1 LSHRDEVFPNAVIYG
16 CEGTRLSR
24 EEVAFFSDANPLG
37 LILFARNIESPGQ
50 VCTLIQEFIGCT
62 SYASPLILIDQEG
75 GRVARLGPPHWR
87 VTPPARMFG
96 DLYKSDPLAA
106 IKAAKMNAT
115 LQALEL
121 AELGINVNCT
131 PVADL
136 SLPETHGIIGDR
148 AFAGD
153 PDVVAAL
160 SRSVCEGH
168 MECGVVPVI
177 KHIPGHGRATADSH
191 LELPMVGTTRSE
203 LEKTDFLPF
212 RNLRD
217 MPVAMTAHIVYR
229 DIDPAMPATQ
239 SESVIS
245 DIIRG
250 HLQFDGLLLS
260 DDLGM
265 QALDG
270 GFAERAEKAL
280 QAGCDVVLHCSGVMT
295 EMQEIAKVVYM
306 MDGKSQARLDKVVT
320 VCGRRSH
327 VDKFNLSEALTALLA
342 V

>member
-1 LSHRDEVFPNAVIYG
+1 MSRPDEVFPNAVIYG

-24 EEVAFFSDANPLG
+24 DEVAFFSDANPLG

-50 VCTLIQEFIGCT
+50 ICALIQEFIGCA

-75 GRVARLGPPHWR
+75 GRVARLGPPNWR
-87 VTPPARMFG
+87 ETPPARMFG
-96 DLYKSDPLAA
+96 DLYRNDPLAA
-106 IKAAKMNAT
+106 IKAAKINAT

-121 AELGINVNCT
+121 VELGINVNCT

-136 SLPETHGIIGDR
+136 SLPETHGVIGDR

-160 SRSVCEGH
+160 SRAVCEGH

-191 LELPMVGTTRSE
+191 LELPVVSTTRLE

-212 RNLRD
+212 RILCD
-217 MPVAMTAHIVYR
+217 MPAAMTAHIVYR

-250 HLQFDGLLLS
+250 HLQFDGLVLS

-270 GFAERAEKAL
+270 GFAERAERAL
-280 QAGCDVVLHCSGVMT
+280 QAGCDVVLHCSGALS
-295 EMQEIAKVVYM
+295 EMQDIANVVYM
-306 MDGKSQARLDKVVT
+306 MDGKSQDRLDKVVAI
-320 VCGRRSH
+320 CGRRRH
-327 VDKFNLSEALTALLA
+327 VDKSKLSETLTALLA